1 MKFVCTTNLTGYDF
15 KFSYEVSVVVTL
27 NKINLLI
34 TTSGNNGTDVSC
46 IACLNKMSK
55 WISDVVH

>member
-1 MKFVCTTNLTGYDF
+1 MYYQFNYY